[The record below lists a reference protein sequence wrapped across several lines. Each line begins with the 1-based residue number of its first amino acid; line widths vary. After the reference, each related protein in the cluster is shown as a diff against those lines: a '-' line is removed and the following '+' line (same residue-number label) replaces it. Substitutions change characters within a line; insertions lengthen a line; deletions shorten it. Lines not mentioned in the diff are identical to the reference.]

1 MGLAAYL
8 RELQKKP
15 DITEVGLYTPLAKH
29 IVEDVLGYPP
39 EDYHVAKPAERPVP
53 DLQLYGEDRAV
64 WVVGEIK
71 LDDQQIRAPKRR
83 QALWRRQVRPY
94 IRPETVHVLLG
105 AKHTLY
111 VCDVFGKLLAGV
123 HFDGDRVVD
132 VVSRRDHPLT
142 DHSLRTV
149 LHLVTHE
156 ESRSRAQYARFR
168 SGELKSGYL
177 GLDDSTLPLF
187 EDTFQ
192 YATELLVAY
201 ARQAWEAL
209 KVDYQEFLG
218 KQADIQDLIA
228 NWADNPKTREKL
240 EGRLVRA
247 KREHRLARQLFE
259 EDYPEFKQ
267 RQAYAGTQEERS
279 FEDIF
284 LTDTVYI
291 VLSRLLFVRLCE
303 DLGFVKR
310 KVSNGGL
317 AVWRELTTNMRERY
331 QDLLQVAFKDAQSVY
346 TRLFEP
352 TVFEWYSRTNQRL
365 DALLER
371 VLYRLN
377 AFGFDRVDRDLLG
390 QIYQHFLPRKKRKRL
405 GEFYTDDEIIDY
417 ILHHT
422 GIGSDQALGEKR
434 VLDPACGSYTFGVRA
449 VGHLLGRAAALSAAD
464 QIDVVRRVLIGFD
477 INPFATFIAQMSIL
491 FSVLPLYKQAKEGDA
506 SYRLPDLS
514 VFAVNSLIR
523 PDRQAS
529 AEGGLPD
536 SGETALA
543 EARGYYDYV
552 VGNPPYV
559 RNERIPSGDRASV
572 EDSFADIRHGNTDLA
587 AYFVHRAVADWL
599 RPDEGILGMVVSL
612 GLANSASTEKLRQFL
627 RLHEIVEV
635 VSLEWMATE
644 LFEGTDVVPML
655 LFVRRTSPGRVDSLG
670 EKPVR
675 IVSGLRSK
683 EDLRKAA
690 TSRSFHRAHSHEIP
704 RATWEGLSPFGDW
717 CLEVIPE
724 DVPIIQKLRA
734 LPTLESAG
742 VAKAQYGVKVGA
754 QPKEGRLVVPADD
767 PRAEEAGYLPF
778 HKGDDICA
786 FAVSPADDVIDP
798 RGLAREADPSLPSPA
813 DASVWGWWQAG
824 GADRVAENDQNHL
837 ELEEHRSPGDTRV
850 AIVPGIYV
858 TLLAAVLDPLV
869 AVASDSTRIVVPYGL
884 ASATGLC
891 AFLNS
896 LPSRYY
902 AFLTMRAGILLRRR
916 STIYPR
922 TIDNLPCPPPE
933 SAVFEALD
941 SLAGRAIS
949 LAQVAGTD
957 EVDVYLREMAAAG
970 EMMPARLLSG
980 VDFSGWARGE
990 AAPDAFSTAAI
1001 RGGALTLGEGAVV
1014 KGDADTLLLL
1024 LCAARALGQPV
1035 ATAQVGNLDL
1045 PREAGQRARI
1055 AGAIRSHLKA
1065 RPKAEQDFHGVE
1077 VQIDNAVMEALR
1089 LTPAEQ
1095 TCLRER
1101 CRQFPLAESVSRP
1114 RYLWSEGRKQQA
1126 RRRYDKDVRYR

>member
-71 LDDQQIRAPKRR
+71 LDDQQIRAAKRR
-83 QALWRRQVRPY
+83 QALWRRQVKPY

-132 VVSRRDHPLT
+132 VLSRRDHPLT

-247 KREHRLARQLFE
+247 KRKHRLARQLLE

-291 VLSRLLFVRLCE
+291 VLSRLLFVQLCE

-317 AVWRELTTNMRERY
+317 AVWRELTTNIRECY

-405 GEFYTDDEIIDY
+405 GEFYTDDEIVDY

-523 PDRQAS
+523 PDKQAS

-572 EDSFADIRHGNTDLA
+572 EESFADIRHGNTDLA

-675 IVSGLRSK
+675 MVTGLRSK

-704 RATWEGLSPFGDW
+704 RATWESLSPFGDW

-734 LPTLESAG
+734 LPTLESAE

-786 FAVSPADDVIDP
+786 FGLSAAGDLIDS
-798 RGLAREADPSLPSPA
+798 RGLLRSA
-813 DASVWGWWQAG
+813 DASLPRPADRSIWGWWQAG
-824 GADRVAENDQNHL
+824 GPDRVAEGGQNSLGLHGPLTPSDQ
-837 ELEEHRSPGDTRV
+837 SV
-850 AIVPGIYV
+850 AIVPGVYV
-858 TLLAAVLDPLV
+858 TLTAGLLDPGRACANNSTILGIPLACSAAALAAII
-869 AVASDSTRIVVPYGL
+869 S
-884 ASATGLC
+884 
-891 AFLNS
+891 S

-902 AFLTMRAGILLRRR
+902 AFLTMRAGIVQRRR

-922 TIDNLPCPPPE
+922 TIDNLPCPSPE
-933 SAVFEALD
+933 SAVFETLG
-941 SLAGRAIS
+941 SLGACAIS

-957 EVDVYLREMAAAG
+957 EVDVYLREMAAVG

-990 AAPDAFSTAAI
+990 AAPDALSTAAI
-1001 RGGALTLGEGAVV
+1001 RSGALRVGEGAVV

-1024 LCAARALGQPV
+1024 LYAARALGQPV
-1035 ATAQVGNLDL
+1035 AAAQVGNLDL

-1055 AGAIRSHLKA
+1055 ARAIRSHMRA
-1065 RPKAEQDFHGVE
+1065 RPKAEKDFHEVE
-1077 VQIDNAVMEALR
+1077 AQISNAVMEALR

-1095 TCLRER
+1095 AYLRER
-1101 CRQFPLAESVSRP
+1101 CQQFPLAETVSRP
-1114 RYLWSEGRKQQA
+1114 RYLWSAGRKQQA